1 MPDFSLCFIF
11 AISNGGDFFQNGGDF
26 LENGGDFL
34 ENGVDFLKN
43 LAAVFPC
50 GGAVLEPVALVAF
63 PVARNGTEYAPT
75 SGCIPDGYRRQ

>member
-1 MPDFSLCFIF
+1 VPDFSLCFIF
-11 AISNGGDFFQNGGDF
+11 AISNGVDFFQNGGDF
-26 LENGGDFL
+26 LENGA
-34 ENGVDFLKN
+34 DFLKN
-43 LAAVFPC
+43 LAAIFPR